1 MKKALIATA
10 VSAAFAVPT
19 TVFAQAAAAPAAPT
33 LDKVLEASGISV
45 SGWIDAGYTHANRNL
60 ETGFT
65 DRVFDSQNNSFL
77 LHQFGLQVAK
87 QPKEGAGGLV
97 NITAGKDAQIIHSFP
112 ESSTSANSLFDVTQ
126 AYGQYATGP
135 LTLMLGKF
143 TTLHGTEVI
152 ASTGNNN
159 ISRSILFGSV
169 PFTHTGLRAVY
180 AMSDTVSFTGGLN
193 NGWDQLQDTTKGK
206 TLELGVNLTPIKP
219 LTIAASGYFGKETTP
234 TLATPGSNEGKRSSI
249 NLVATY
255 TLSDALSIGGE
266 YLKVQQDNFPSLTGV
281 GTVKAKY
288 DGFAGYL
295 TYMISPKL
303 RAAFRAESFKDT
315 DGLKFGTA
323 SPAAPAGTKYKEAT
337 ATLGYLPSASFELR
351 GELRQDRAS
360 NEVFTQTSGGM
371 SKTLLT
377 YALQGIYKF

>member
-19 TVFAQAAAAPAAPT
+19 TVFAQAAAPAAPT
-33 LDKVLEASGISV
+33 LDKVLDASGISV
-45 SGWIDAGYTHANRNL
+45 SGWVDTQYTHADRNV
-60 ETGFT
+60 ETGFS
-65 DRVFDSQNNSFL
+65 DRVFDSQNNSFV

-112 ESSTSANSLFDVTQ
+112 ESSSSANSLFDITQ

-135 LTLMLGKF
+135 MTLMLGKF

-159 ISRSILFGSV
+159 TSRSILFGAV

-180 AMSDTVSFTGGLN
+180 AMSDTVSFTAGLN

-206 TLELGVNLTPIKP
+206 TLELGVSLTPIKP
-219 LTIAASGYFGKETTP
+219 LSIVASGYFGKETTNAV
-234 TLATPGSNEGKRSSI
+234 ATPGANEGKRSSGNI
-249 NLVATY
+249 VATY
-255 TLSDALSIGGE
+255 TISDALSVGAE
-266 YLKVQQDNFPSLTGV
+266 YLRVQQENFTSLSGG
-281 GTVKAKY
+281 GTIKAKY
-288 DGFAGYL
+288 DGLAGYV

-303 RAAFRAESFKDT
+303 RAAGRLETFKDT
-315 DGLKFGTA
+315 DGLRFLA
-323 SPAAPAGTKYKEAT
+323 NPGTKYREAT
-337 ATLGYLPSASFELR
+337 VTLGYLTSSSFEVR
-351 GELRQDRAS
+351 GEVRQDRAS
-360 NEVFTQTSGGM
+360 NSVFTESSGSM

>member
-10 VSAAFAVPT
+10 VSAAFAAPT
-19 TVFAQAAAAPAAPT
+19 AAFAQAAAAVPT
-33 LDKVLEASGISV
+33 LDKILEASGISV
-45 SGWIDAGYTHANRNL
+45 SGWIDTQYTHANRNL
-60 ETGFT
+60 ESGFS
-65 DRVFDSQNNSFL
+65 DRVFDSQNNSFA

-112 ESSTSANSLFDVTQ
+112 ESSASANSLFDITQ
-126 AYGQYATGP
+126 AYGQYASGP
-135 LTLMLGKF
+135 MTLMLGKF

-169 PFTHTGLRAVY
+169 PFTHTGLRGVY
-180 AMSDTVSFTGGLN
+180 AMSDTVSFTAGLN

-219 LTIAASGYFGKETTP
+219 LTIAASGYFGKETSP
-234 TLATPGSNEGKRSSI
+234 LATPGANEGKRSSV

-255 TLSDALSIGGE
+255 TISDALSVGGE
-266 YLKVQQDNFPSLTGV
+266 YLRVQQENFPTVAG

-315 DGLKFGTA
+315 DGLKFA
-323 SPAAPAGTKYKEAT
+323 PAAPAGTKYKEAT
-337 ATLGYLPSASFELR
+337 ATIGYLPSASFELR
-351 GELRQDRAS
+351 GELRRDTAS
-360 NEVFTQTSGGM
+360 NDVFTDIGSGGM
-371 SKTLLT
+371 KKGLMT